1 MADDK
6 IQQAQD
12 RLGATMDKARAGEDR
27 ELARWIREDGLR
39 FAQTLTGLLRLIR
52 IHDLANQAFDTPVTQ
67 FIDASRMLY
76 ERLGAIHLV
85 AVEDQVYVNDIRL
98 RFEDRGEGPTLAQLM
113 RVHGVGGISFH
124 TVMTDDEVRQFTWCF
139 AQKPAESMARLA
151 LAKLLED
158 KGLATVQVFGVFR
171 FRMAGDNV
179 ELREEAGAV
188 ILERTRGAVAEA
200 WNNMGHGRLPNPLP
214 LRRAIT
220 EILERG
226 VDGTELW
233 EESNSA
239 DRHGAHSSRVARLAL
254 LIGRGLGLSEAQL
267 QDLGVAAIFHDIGYA
282 AREGADPKNNEPG
295 YPPPF
300 ERHGAAGARL
310 LLKQRGFHEA
320 RIHRLLAVLEHHED
334 YDSRAGKPSLFGRV
348 LRIAEDYDNLCY
360 SEECRYCPAMAL
372 SYMAGKVGRAYDP
385 LLLQILIN
393 GVGCY
398 PPGTLLRLA
407 DGREVR
413 SNSLVRSPETFNKPL
428 CVATRMASGADVAG
442 NVEVDLAKEGQVL
455 HIVA

>member
-1 MADDK
+1 MADDR
-6 IQQAQD
+6 ISQAQE
-12 RLGATMDKARAGEDR
+12 RLDETMRKARAGEDR
-27 ELARWIREDGLR
+27 EIARWIREDGLR
-39 FAQTLTGLLRLIR
+39 FAQVLTGLLRLIR
-52 IHDLANQAFDTPVTQ
+52 IHDLANAAFDQPVEQ
-67 FIDASRMLY
+67 FIESNRQIY

-98 RFEDRGEGPTLAQLM
+98 RFEDRGEGPSLAQLM

-124 TVMTDDEVRQFTWCF
+124 AVLSDEEIRQFVWCF
-139 AQKPAESMARLA
+139 AQKPAESFARQA
-151 LAKLLED
+151 MSKLLEE

-171 FRMAGDNV
+171 FRMAGDDV
-179 ELREEAGAV
+179 QVREEAGEV
-188 ILERTRGAVAEA
+188 ILERTRGAVADA

-226 VDGTELW
+226 VSGSELW
-233 EESNSA
+233 EGGDAA

-254 LIGRGLGLSEAQL
+254 LIGTGLGLSEAL
-267 QDLGVAAIFHDIGYA
+267 MQDLGVAAIFHDIGYA
-282 AREGADPKNNEPG
+282 AREGADPKAGEEG

-334 YDSRAGKPSLFGRV
+334 YDSRAGKPSLFGRI

-372 SYMAGKVGRAYDP
+372 SYMAGRVGRAYDP
-385 LLLQILIN
+385 LLFQMLVN
-393 GVGCY
+393 AVGCY
-398 PPGTLLRLA
+398 PPGTLLRLV

-413 SNSLVRSPETFNKPL
+413 ADSLVRSAQTFDKPK
-428 CVATRMASGADVAG
+428 CVVTRLASGQEVVG
-442 NVEVDLAKEGQVL
+442 RVELDLAEEGKVL